1 MRRLRN
7 LAPFLVLL
15 SALVASQLTSATSAT
30 KDDGSSI
37 DKMAL
42 ANFKELKNYSAL
54 VDNDNDDDLSMDPSP
69 QISQIIRGNPF
80 RSSSTSKHLQPFFVN
95 F

>member
-42 ANFKELKNYSAL
+42 ANLKELKNYSDL
-54 VDNDNDDDLSMDPSP
+54 VNDDNDLSMDPSP
-69 QISQIIRGNPF
+69 QIAQIIRGNPF